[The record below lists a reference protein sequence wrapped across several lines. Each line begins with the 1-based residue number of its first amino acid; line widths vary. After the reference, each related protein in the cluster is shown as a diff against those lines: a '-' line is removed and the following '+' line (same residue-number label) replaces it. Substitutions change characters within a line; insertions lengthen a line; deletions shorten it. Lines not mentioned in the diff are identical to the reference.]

1 MNYTRAINNKNRTHQ
16 QILWQ
21 SYWKSQVLY
30 AIIIFICSIRLFSFQ
45 YWEKSWDSHFI
56 HLIFENASKYL
67 NIFCKLLS
75 LFHTENCT
83 KTSFVAMA
91 INKMFFSV
99 GSLRR
104 YPFSLFDKLN
114 ETNDLISYF
123 VIVTYWPIKSFPKT
137 LTKFIISISL

>member
-1 MNYTRAINNKNRTHQ
+1 MNWTRAINNNNKTHQ

-21 SYWKSQVLY
+21 NYWKSHVLY
-30 AIIIFICSIRLFSFQ
+30 TIIILICSIRLFSFQ
-45 YWEKSWDSHFI
+45 YSEKSWDSHFI
-56 HLIFENASKYL
+56 HLIFKNASKYL
-67 NIFCKLLS
+67 NIFYKLLS
-75 LFHTENCT
+75 LFCTENCT
-83 KTSFVAMA
+83 KTSFILMA
-91 INKMFFSV
+91 INKIFFSV

-123 VIVTYWPIKSFPKT
+123 VIVTYWPIKSFSKT